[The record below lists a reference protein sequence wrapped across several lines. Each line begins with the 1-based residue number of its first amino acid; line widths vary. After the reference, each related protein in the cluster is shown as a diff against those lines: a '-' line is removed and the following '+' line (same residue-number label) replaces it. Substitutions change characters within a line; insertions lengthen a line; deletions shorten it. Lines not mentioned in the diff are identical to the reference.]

1 MTAKTY
7 MVRAVIPLVERLK
20 AMIKSLV
27 IRYFKIMDSYH
38 RLSESSGKLYREN
51 ENLAESNDR
60 LREENAMLREK
71 TKEYALIRKVFG
83 RKEID
88 GLAARA
94 KEIQQEKRQRSGF
107 KRGR

>member
-1 MTAKTY
+1 M
-7 MVRAVIPLVERLK
+7 MR
-20 AMIKSLV
+20 
-27 IRYFKIMDSYH
+27 
-38 RLSESSGKLYREN
+38 LYREN

-94 KEIQQEKRQRSGF
+94 REIHQGKQKRQR
-107 KRGR
+107 RENERER

>member
-1 MTAKTY
+1 MS
-7 MVRAVIPLVERLK
+7 ILQSLLERLNHGI
-20 AMIKSLV
+20 AQLLRGYFCGDLCV
-27 IRYFKIMDSYH
+27 IVMDNYH
-38 RLSESSGKLYREN
+38 RLSESSEKLYREN

-88 GLAARA
+88 GLAVRA
-94 KEIQQEKRQRSGF
+94 KETHQGERQRSGF